1 MLEALRS
8 RACTGLSLIIVLCAS
23 CNGRVLQVANNSDAN
38 PSHEKLSY
46 LNADKPT
53 LSQPIEL
60 DDKVEAGCKFVEVEV
75 AEVRNPQR
83 YTATF
88 RVEYQTK
95 PNEKINLGSFSLYP
109 SDNPGKF
116 IVPTQGRLRNQGAIV
131 LSLLI
136 PDNFRRGDVFS
147 VGVKRIKFLKQ

>member
-116 IVPTQGRLRNQGAIV
+116 IVPTQGRLRNQ
-131 LSLLI
+131 
-136 PDNFRRGDVFS
+136 
-147 VGVKRIKFLKQ
+147 

>member
-1 MLEALRS
+1 M
-8 RACTGLSLIIVLCAS
+8 
-23 CNGRVLQVANNSDAN
+23 ANNSDAN
-38 PSHEKLSY
+38 ASHEKLFY

-53 LSQPIEL
+53 LSQSIEP
-60 DDKVEAGCKFVEVEV
+60 DDKVGEGCKFVEVEV
-75 AEVRNPQR
+75 PEVSNPQG

-88 RVEYQTK
+88 RVEYQIK

-116 IVPTQGRLRNQGAIV
+116 IVPTLGRLRNQGAIV

-136 PDNFRRGDVFS
+136 PDNFKRGDVFS